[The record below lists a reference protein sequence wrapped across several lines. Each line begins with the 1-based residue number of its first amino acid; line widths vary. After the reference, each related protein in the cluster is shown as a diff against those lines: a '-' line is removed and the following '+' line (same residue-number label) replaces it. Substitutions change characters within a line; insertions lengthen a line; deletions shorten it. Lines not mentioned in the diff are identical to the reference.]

1 MRTRFLA
8 ARVLPDARS
17 EFAPGVVDVE
27 GDRILFVGATA
38 AAPDI
43 AAADET
49 IDLGDAVLTP
59 GLVNAH
65 SHLDLTHLRGDV
77 PVGGTFADWAR
88 AIGQRRKEGGAPT
101 ASAVGPANIRE
112 AAARE
117 GISGAIARGTTCFGD
132 IVTPGTFGEI
142 AGLCAETGVRAR
154 LFVEAIGFHPGRADE
169 VFERVWQAAEM
180 QALPETVATGIS
192 PHAPYT
198 VSRELLRQLVSM
210 ADGHGRPVAVHVGE
224 TLEELAFLRHGIGPL
239 RDLLREFDADD
250 PDHQAYGDM
259 PTFLAELELNSAAL
273 TLVHGNYLRPR
284 EAPAG
289 AHVVYC
295 PTAHHFFGHPEH
307 PVLEFV
313 EEGVRVALGSD
324 SAASGDTVD
333 LLSETQHLAKH
344 RADVSAQLAFQMAT
358 EWGAAA
364 LDFDSGRLERGRLA
378 DLAAFTPAAG
388 HEILGLPEA
397 ECVLSVVGGN
407 VLHRTA

>member
-1 MRTRFLA
+1 
-8 ARVLPDARS
+8 VLPDARS

-27 GDRILFVGATA
+27 GDHITFVGAVA
-38 AAPDI
+38 AAPDL
-43 AAADET
+43 APNDET
-49 IDLGDAVLTP
+49 IDLHDAVLTP

-65 SHLDLTHLRGDV
+65 SHLDLTHLRGEV
-77 PVGGTFADWAR
+77 PAGGTFAEWAR
-88 AIGQRRKEGGAPT
+88 AIARRRNEGDRAGKAGA
-101 ASAVGPANIRE
+101 GIR
-112 AAARE
+112 
-117 GISGAIARGTTCFGD
+117 GAIARGTTCFGD
-132 IVTPGTFGEI
+132 IVTPGTFDEI
-142 AGLCAETGVRAR
+142 AGLFAETGARAR
-154 LFVEAIGFHPGRADE
+154 LFVEAIGFDPGRADE

-180 QALPETVATGIS
+180 QALPENVATGIS

-210 ADGHGRPVAVHVGE
+210 ADGHERPIAVHVGE

-239 RDLLREFDADD
+239 RELLREFGADD
-250 PDHQAYGDM
+250 PDHEPYGDM
-259 PTFLAELELNSAAL
+259 PAFLAELELNSAAL

-289 AHVVYC
+289 AHIVYC

-333 LLSETQHLAKH
+333 LLSETQHLARH
-344 RADVSAQLAFQMAT
+344 RPDVSAELVFQMAT
-358 EWGAAA
+358 EWGAGAV
-364 LDFDSGRLERGRLA
+364 DFDTGKLEPGRLA
-378 DLAAFTPAAG
+378 DLAAFTPAVG

-397 ECVLSVVGGN
+397 ECVLCVVGGQL
-407 VLHRTA
+407 LHRRS